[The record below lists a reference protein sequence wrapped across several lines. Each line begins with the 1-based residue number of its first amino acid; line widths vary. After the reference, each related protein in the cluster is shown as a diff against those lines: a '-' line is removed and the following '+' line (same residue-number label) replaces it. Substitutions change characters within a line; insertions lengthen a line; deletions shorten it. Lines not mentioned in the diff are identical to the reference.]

1 MAAAFTPRAWSD
13 LSLARQFALAGGV
26 VMLVSAL
33 LVGAFVSRRVEEVV
47 VRNAANATALY
58 MESFLAPLT
67 QGLASDTS
75 LTAASRGEIERLLDE
90 TALGQRVVSFKIW
103 RKGGLLVDASNTG
116 LVGQT
121 FDVTENLKLA
131 WQGEVRAD
139 FDDTGDQEDVAEH
152 AMGLPLLEIYS
163 PIREVGSGRVIA
175 VAEFYEIATQLK
187 VDLARV
193 RAVAW
198 ASVAGVM
205 ALIGGSLFAIVL
217 RGSRTIDAQVMALK
231 DMSGRNLALRLRVQG
246 AAARFSAMN
255 DQALRRIGAD
265 IHDGPAQLM
274 GFAALRLDALR
285 AQVPVGK
292 VQADVQAVEAAVKD
306 SIVELRNIARGLSLP
321 DIERKSVED
330 ILRGLIDAHAAR
342 TGTDVTFACDMG
354 GRDDLPPAVKIC
366 AFRFVQEGLTNAW
379 RHAEGRGQEVRL
391 TIARDVLTLSV
402 LDRGEG
408 FAALPPSPA
417 ADDEGLGLPGLVDR
431 VESLGGH
438 VDLRN
443 RPDGGAEIAMTLD
456 IKGST

>member
-1 MAAAFTPRAWSD
+1 MAAPFAPRAWSD

-139 FDDTGDQEDVAEH
+139 FDDTGDQEDVAED

-187 VDLARV
+187 ADLARV

-205 ALIGGSLFAIVL
+205 TLIGGSLFAIVL

-246 AAARFSAMN
+246 AAARFAAMN

-285 AQVPVGK
+285 GQVAGPA
-292 VQADVQAVEAAVKD
+292 VQADIEAVESAVKD
-306 SIVELRNIARGLSLP
+306 SIVELRNIARGLSMP
-321 DIERKSVED
+321 DVERKSIED
-330 ILRGLIDAHAAR
+330 ILRGLVDAHAGR
-342 TGTDVTFACDMG
+342 TGNDVGFSFDMG
-354 GRDDLPPAVKIC
+354 GRGDLPPAVKIC
-366 AFRFVQEGLTNAW
+366 AFRFVQEGLSNAW
-379 RHAEGRGQEVRL
+379 RHADGRGQEVRL
-391 TIARDVLTLSV
+391 AMRGDLLTLSV
-402 LDRGEG
+402 LDRGNG
-408 FAALPPSPA
+408 FAELPPGPSLEG
-417 ADDEGLGLPGLVDR
+417 EGLGLPGLMDR

-438 VDLRN
+438 VDLRD
-443 RPDGGAEIAMTLD
+443 RVGGGAEITMTLD
-456 IKGST
+456 VKGSA

>member
-1 MAAAFTPRAWSD
+1 MAAVLPPRAWSD
-13 LSLARQFALAGGV
+13 LSLAGQFALAGGV

-47 VRNAANATALY
+47 VRNTANATALY

-67 QGLASDTS
+67 QGLASDTHLS
-75 LTAASRGEIERLLDE
+75 ATSRGEIERLLDE

-103 RKGGLLVDASNTG
+103 RQGGLLVDASNTG

-163 PIREVGSGRVIA
+163 PIREVATGRVIA

-187 VDLARV
+187 SDLARV

-205 ALIGGSLFAIVL
+205 AMIGGSLFAIVL
-217 RGSRTIDAQVMALK
+217 RGSHTIDAQVMALK

-285 AQVPVGK
+285 AQMPNGK
-292 VQADVQAVEAAVKD
+292 MQSDMQAVEAAVQD

-330 ILRGLIDAHAAR
+330 ILRGLVEAHGAR
-342 TGTDVTFACDMG
+342 TGTEVGFACDLG
-354 GRDDLPPAVKIC
+354 DRADLPLAVKIC
-366 AFRFVQEGLTNAW
+366 VFRFVQEGLTNAW

-402 LDRGEG
+402 LDRGAG
-408 FAALPPSPA
+408 FADLPPTPA
-417 ADDEGLGLPGLVDR
+417 ADEEGLGLPGLVDR

-438 VDLRN
+438 VELRN
-443 RPDGGAEIAMTLD
+443 RVGGGAEITMTLD
-456 IKGST
+456 VKGST

>member
-1 MAAAFTPRAWSD
+1 MSASLPPCAWSD

-33 LVGAFVSRRVEEVV
+33 LVGSFVSRRVEDVV

-67 QGLASDTS
+67 QDLATTDS
-75 LTAASRGEIERLLDE
+75 LTAGSRAEIGRLLDE

-103 RKGGLLVDASNTG
+103 RKGGLLVDASNTA

-121 FDVTENLKLA
+121 FAVTDNLKLA

-152 AMGLPLLEIYS
+152 AMELPLLEIYS
-163 PIREVGSGRVIA
+163 PIRELASGRVIA
-175 VAEFYEIATQLK
+175 VAEFYEIGLQLK
-187 VDLARV
+187 ADLARV

-205 ALIGGSLFAIVL
+205 TLIGGVLFVIVL

-285 AQVPVGK
+285 AQVPPGR
-292 VQADVQAVEAAVKD
+292 VQADVQAIEAAVRD
-306 SIVELRNIARGLSLP
+306 SLVELRNIARGVSLP
-321 DIERKSVED
+321 DIDRKSVED
-330 ILRGLIDAHAAR
+330 ILRALVDAHAAR
-342 TGTDVTFACDMG
+342 TGTEVGFACDLG
-354 GRDDLPPAVKIC
+354 GRADLPLAVKIC

-379 RHAEGRGQEVRL
+379 RHADGQGQQVQL
-391 TIARDVLTLSV
+391 TVSRDVLTLSV
-402 LDRGEG
+402 LDRGDG
-408 FAALPPSPA
+408 FADLPPTLA
-417 ADDEGLGLPGLVDR
+417 VDDEGLGLPGLVNR

-438 VDLRN
+438 VELRN
-443 RPDGGAEIAMTLD
+443 RVSGGAEITMTLD
-456 IKGST
+456 LKGST